1 MSRSLFSEWVDNRN
15 ERRPSSSY
23 YGNRGMGMRVDRVVR
38 WTSQALKVVFAAIL
52 SHHILILITPG
63 HCYQDAVHI
72 TAILGESVV
81 FNCHVEFPGDH
92 PVPYVLQWEKKVTP
106 PSRNSTPLIKIR
118 MNEKGYPLI
127 LGARHKCYNV
137 PTTLRFR

>member
-1 MSRSLFSEWVDNRN
+1 MSRSLFS

-92 PVPYVLQWEKKVTP
+92 PVPYVLQWEKKVYSWLMVDHSKNPVEKPQPAVFGDLSGT
-106 PSRNSTPLIKIR
+106 SECSTR
-118 MNEKGYPLI
+118 
-127 LGARHKCYNV
+127 
-137 PTTLRFR
+137 